1 MRSFMKST
9 HLIGTVLFAAAWFGC
24 PLIAGTACPA
34 IKDSD
39 KARLLGY
46 IEKKYK
52 LPMHLDLVKASFVGS
67 TCYRRLALIRRDSRD
82 PVPLAL
88 YASPDLRFIIRDL
101 SDSTMDPAEEER
113 QKEQALMT
121 GLTRGD
127 FPSLG
132 PPNAPVTITVFSDF
146 QCPYCARMA
155 GVLTKEVLPA
165 ERANVRLVFRNFPLP
180 MHPWARPAAEAAA
193 CAREQ
198 GENNFWSLHDLLFQ
212 HQSEITAGNLQQ
224 KLLDYTK
231 AFRNFDQA
239 RFKACVVGRKM
250 AGKIDN
256 DVKFATQNAIN
267 STPTLFING
276 KRARVSDAA
285 QIRTIIRELAYT
297 ARKKS

>member
-1 MRSFMKST
+1 MRLRYLIASVLSVAVWPAR
-9 HLIGTVLFAAAWFGC
+9 HLQ
-24 PLIAGTACPA
+24 AGTACPA
-34 IKDSD
+34 LGNSE
-39 KARLLGY
+39 KAKLLGY

-52 LPMHLDLVKASFVGS
+52 LTMHLDLAKASFVGS
-67 TCYRRLALIRRDSRD
+67 TCYRRLQFVRLDTRETI
-82 PVPLAL
+82 PLEL
-88 YASPDLRFIIRDL
+88 YVSPDLRFVSRDL
-101 SDSTMDPAEEER
+101 SDSTVDPVEEER
-113 QKEQALMT
+113 QKERALVAA
-121 GLTRGD
+121 LAKGD
-127 FPSLG
+127 FPALG
-132 PPNAPVTITVFSDF
+132 PQNAPVTITVFSDF

-155 GVLTKEVLPA
+155 GVLRKEVLPA
-165 ERANVRLVFRNFPLP
+165 ERASVRLVFRNFPLP

>member
-1 MRSFMKST
+1 LARPAQGRS
-9 HLIGTVLFAAAWFGC
+9 ILFWGLRSGSVPSPPLRPQNKIAISRSEQNLQKGC
-24 PLIAGTACPA
+24 YT
-34 IKDSD
+34 
-39 KARLLGY
+39 
-46 IEKKYK
+46 
-52 LPMHLDLVKASFVGS
+52 
-67 TCYRRLALIRRDSRD
+67 
-82 PVPLAL
+82 
-88 YASPDLRFIIRDL
+88 
-101 SDSTMDPAEEER
+101 
-113 QKEQALMT
+113 
-121 GLTRGD
+121 
-127 FPSLG
+127 
-132 PPNAPVTITVFSDF
+132 N
-146 QCPYCARMA
+146 
-155 GVLTKEVLPA
+155 
-165 ERANVRLVFRNFPLP
+165 RANVRLVFRNFPLP